1 MFFLKRPFIEMPKNI
16 GEVLFMGAAHSSTTV
31 FQSKMAVRILKM
43 ATRNIPVRISVSGYS
58 GRIFI
63 DILDCRAVGF
73 HGGTHN
79 NPKFVSLKYRYRLNK
94 ERSVY
99 YADNN

>member
-1 MFFLKRPFIEMPKNI
+1 MFFLNKPLIAMPKEI
-16 GEVLFMGAAHSSTTV
+16 GELLFMGVGHSSTTV
-31 FQSKMAVRILKM
+31 FHAKTAIKMLKM
-43 ATRNIPVRISVSGYS
+43 ATRNIPVRISVDGYS
-58 GRIFI
+58 GKIFI

-73 HGGTHN
+73 HGGTHK